1 MGSVSAFQTTLGG
14 ISDGSHNI
22 TVYANDSA
30 GNLNSSTRYWTRD
43 IEVPD
48 IANVT
53 NGTVVAI
60 RAYIIWDT
68 DEDSNSTVVYGTNQT
83 DLGSISTNS
92 TLTKNHNL
100 TVQYIT
106 KNTTYYCNVTSCD
119 AAGNCNSSGPFNFTT
134 PECSPG
140 WTDCTGWSKCSG
152 GEQARTCN
160 DVNRCEYPWW
170 RTETQGCKMPSGG
183 VSRAS
188 KPPENITIELEL
200 VPGTGLLNDTK
211 LFEAVKMMLAKGEM
225 SEKERESMLTI
236 SASISADLSVE
247 RNMFFSG
254 TTTKLITKI
263 KYTGQKRAK
272 NLIVFEEVPKTF
284 ANNARYV
291 TVMAPGATVEI
302 VEEDPAWILL
312 YPEVNPGD
320 ELSITY
326 ETSGRKGSTV
336 PEQVESEVYA
346 ESLGEIEEPGGEVPV
361 PVKIC
366 ATGEKRCSGN
376 ETQEC
381 SGNGLEWT
389 SVESCVHGCNTT
401 TLQCNKAPPAE
412 PGPQHDTAVFV
423 LLAIMAAEVLLIIFG
438 ACYLLFLHLSEREEF
453 APEPVPKPPPEPVS
467 GPAPEPA
474 VKGVPSPVI
483 TGIKAGKAE
492 GVTTK
497 AKASDLL
504 NPPAD
509 MIGRRVIME
518 GSLKFSDMTDKDF
531 WYLFEDQSGT
541 VVASSR
547 KKIIDGKYK
556 FQGTLK
562 KTALGQFYVD
572 VERLD

>member
-1 MGSVSAFQTTLGG
+1 
-14 ISDGSHNI
+14 
-22 TVYANDSA
+22 
-30 GNLNSSTRYWTRD
+30 
-43 IEVPD
+43 
-48 IANVT
+48 
-53 NGTVVAI
+53 
-60 RAYIIWDT
+60 
-68 DEDSNSTVVYGTNQT
+68 
-83 DLGSISTNS
+83 
-92 TLTKNHNL
+92 
-100 TVQYIT
+100 
-106 KNTTYYCNVTSCD
+106 
-119 AAGNCNSSGPFNFTT
+119 
-134 PECSPG
+134 
-140 WTDCTGWSKCSG
+140 
-152 GEQARTCN
+152 
-160 DVNRCEYPWW
+160 
-170 RTETQGCKMPSGG
+170 
-183 VSRAS
+183 
-188 KPPENITIELEL
+188 
-200 VPGTGLLNDTK
+200 
-211 LFEAVKMMLAKGEM
+211 
-225 SEKERESMLTI
+225 
-236 SASISADLSVE
+236 
-247 RNMFFSG
+247 
-254 TTTKLITKI
+254 
-263 KYTGQKRAK
+263 
-272 NLIVFEEVPKTF
+272 
-284 ANNARYV
+284 
-291 TVMAPGATVEI
+291 MAPGATVEI

-412 PGPQHDTAVFV
+412 PGSQHDTAVFV